1 MGSIVLLDESTIN
14 KIAAGEVV
22 DRPAS
27 IVKEL
32 VENSIDAHAKNITVE
47 IKKGGIDYIKITDDG
62 DGFRADDTEIAF
74 ERHATSKIR
83 KEADIL
89 KITSMGFR
97 GEALAS
103 IAAISKVTL
112 ITKHKDEQLGSKLI
126 VEDGNILSNSVA
138 PSNKG
143 TSIIIKDVF
152 YNTPARYKFLKKDYT
167 EAGYIEDVVVRIALA
182 NPDVS
187 IKYINSGKQIIS
199 TSGDG
204 KLESVIY
211 SIFGRD
217 VYTNILS
224 VDYEYEN
231 IKVRGCIGLPSISRS
246 NRNNEFT
253 FINNR
258 YVKDKTL
265 MSALEKGYDEKLM
278 INKFPFAVINIEM
291 SPETLDVNVHPAK
304 LEVKFENESKVF
316 EAVFHAVR
324 NALEKS
330 NTESSPFTILKKKH
344 EESVNIPNYQ
354 TINKSSLKENTVIT
368 ENVKENDKVITDTNV
383 NINTYE
389 FTEPKK
395 EESHNTLSKEEMDK
409 TKEYL
414 NVIKDSLEDKKSSD
428 NDEKLEESST
438 INTYSVNNI
447 EKSSPFDIEK
457 NEYEEI
463 NLVEEE
469 AKEKTYYKYIGC
481 AFNTYIIIEIDG
493 KVYFIDQH
501 AAHERYLYDKIKAYF
516 NEKNKDTQMLLLP
529 IIVELRNN
537 EMQIVRDNKE
547 YFEKYGYIFEEF
559 SGSSYKI
566 SGVPNIGDIKLD
578 YKEIFLDILDEFMTG
593 NKSQRNENEHRFLA
607 TIACKAA
614 IKGNIGVTKEEH
626 IKLIDAMLESDTPFT
641 CPHGRPTAID
651 FTRYELEKKF
661 GRKV

>member
-1 MGSIVLLDESTIN
+1 MGSIVLLDENTIN

-22 DRPAS
+22 DRPSS

-32 VENSIDAHAKNITVE
+32 VENSIDAHAKNITIE
-47 IKKGGIDYIKITDDG
+47 IKKGGIGYIKITDDG

-112 ITKHKDEQLGSKLI
+112 ITKHKDEQLGSKI
-126 VEDGNILSNSVA
+126 VVEGGNIISNCVA

-143 TSIIIKDVF
+143 STIIIKDVF

-167 EAGYIEDVVVRIALA
+167 EAGYIEDVVTRIALA
-182 NPDVS
+182 NPDIT

-199 TSGDG
+199 TPGDG

-217 VYTNILS
+217 IYTSILPLE
-224 VDYEYEN
+224 YEYQD
-231 IKVRGCIGLPSISRS
+231 IKVKGIIGLPVISRS

-253 FINNR
+253 YINSR
-258 YVKDKTL
+258 YVKDKTI
-265 MSALEKGYDEKLM
+265 MSAIEKGYDEKLM

-304 LEVKFENESKVF
+304 LEVKFENETKVF
-316 EAVFHAVR
+316 EAVFYAVR
-324 NALEKS
+324 NTLEQNSRK
-330 NTESSPFTILKKKH
+330 TSPFTILKDKK
-344 EESVNIPNYQ
+344 EKYESSSSVDVNTAMNNNPQ
-354 TINKSSLKENTVIT
+354 DSVD
-368 ENVKENDKVITDTNV
+368 NVDNV
-383 NINTYE
+383 NHDTDVSRVEIEE
-389 FTEPKK
+389 FVTPPKESTDGNLSKK
-395 EESHNTLSKEEMDK
+395 ESMVAS
-409 TKEYL
+409 EYL
-414 NVIKDSLEDKKSSD
+414 NVVKQIDGAKGDILSKTAINEVKEDKQEYIAHGAENFAS
-428 NDEKLEESST
+428 
-438 INTYSVNNI
+438 
-447 EKSSPFDIEK
+447 FDAPTE
-457 NEYEEI
+457 EYEEI
-463 NLVEEE
+463 NIVNEE
-469 AKEKTYYKYIGC
+469 AKKKNIYKYIGC

-493 KVYFIDQH
+493 KLYFIDQH
-501 AAHERYLYDKIKAYF
+501 AAHERYLYDKIKKYF
-516 NEKNKDTQMLLLP
+516 EEKKKDSQMLLVP
-529 IIVELRNN
+529 IIIELRNN
-537 EMQIVRDNKE
+537 EMQVVRDNAE

-559 SGSSYKI
+559 SSNSYKI

-578 YKEIFLDILDEFMTG
+578 YKEMFLDIVDEFIT
-593 NKSQRNENEHRFLA
+593 KSRSQRQQNEYRFLA

-614 IKGNIGVTKEEH
+614 VKGNIPITQTEQ
-626 IKLIDAMLESDTPFT
+626 IKLIDGMLESDTPFT
-641 CPHGRPTAID
+641 CPHGRPTAIN